1 MAAHDL
7 DLSQCLWQRRRRRK
21 GKVRFAAVKVK
32 PSNIFDII
40 ASN

>member
-7 DLSQCLWQRRRRRK
+7 DLSQCLWQRRRRK